1 MYNPSFS
8 NSNILQ
14 RAALYIRVSSEEQAR
29 EGYSLI
35 AQKEKIK
42 EYAEKN
48 GYLLSKDN
56 IYIDDGYSGKT
67 KDRPALSTLFA
78 DAQKKLFDVVL
89 VYRLDRFFRNTRLL
103 LESVEALGNF
113 GIGLKSITEP
123 FDTSTPI
130 GRYVLTNLGAIAELE
145 RAIILERKELGTLK
159 AAQAGKWMG
168 GTPPYGYNLKRKSKK
183 LQIAPK
189 EAVVVKMLYDW
200 LTKEKLT
207 FYQIQKR
214 INCLKIP
221 TKFDK
226 LKKTKPTGS
235 KGWWRK
241 PTLGRIFSNEIYAG
255 TFWYRKYKN
264 PSRAKTKE
272 NLRPKEEWIPI
283 SVPQI
288 ISKVQFELARR
299 QIEENRKLSPRRT
312 IRSYLFAKKLYCGI
326 CGGIMVA
333 QYQQPGKKRITE
345 VKFYT
350 CHKRFKQHAPVLC
363 PQKSIVEEK
372 IEIPLWEAIKKL
384 LMQPEE
390 MLKELSLL
398 QRKDDPRPALETKQ
412 ASIERQRKQVEGK
425 EARLL
430 DLYVEGAIEKVAFLE
445 RSRKLER
452 EKETL
457 ARQSM
462 EISQTLI
469 SEEERTLKAQS
480 LRQLYKKLRV
490 NIEEADY
497 ETKRLVIELLVNRI
511 VVNQDQLNVEC
522 HIPNQFFS
530 GEKSFQVALSNNGR
544 VDCDSKHKLC
554 FSVRPLPHKS
564 LSEIRREQNLRYSLK
579 RNLFYPDGRLKTR
592 LGGKP
597 KESYTLK
604 WHTRKFKDTMALEKF
619 LKLRDIIISS
629 GLYKEEVRKRYIA
642 YVDKALYNRFLLLP
656 KNKIFWLAVKG
667 ANINEYGLHSYSDG
681 IHTFFKIVSDVPL
694 LRVREIIKKHGY
706 MG

>member
-1 MYNPSFS
+1 M
-8 NSNILQ
+8 
-14 RAALYIRVSSEEQAR
+14 RAAIYIRVSSEEQAK

-35 AQKEKIK
+35 AQKEKIQ

-67 KDRPALSTLFA
+67 KDRPALSTLFV

-103 LESVEALGNF
+103 LESVEALGNIS
-113 GIGLKSITEP
+113 IGLKSITEP

-168 GTPPYGYNLKRKSKK
+168 GTPPYGYNLNRKSKK
-183 LQIAPK
+183 LEIAPK

-207 FYQIQKR
+207 LYQIQKR

-226 LKKTKPTGS
+226 LKKPKPTGS
-235 KGWWRK
+235 FGWWRK

-264 PSRAKTKE
+264 PSKAKTLE
-272 NLRPKEEWIPI
+272 NLRPKEEWVPI
-283 SVPQI
+283 SVPPC

-312 IRSYLFAKKLYCGI
+312 MRNYLFAKKLYCGI
-326 CGGIMVA
+326 CGGTMVA
-333 QYQQPGKKRITE
+333 QYQYPGKRRRTE

-350 CHKRFKQHAPVLC
+350 CHKRFRQHTPVLC
-363 PQKSIVEEK
+363 SQKSIVEGR
-372 IEIPLWEAIKKL
+372 IEIPVWEAIKKL
-384 LMQPEE
+384 LMQPEA
-390 MLKELSLL
+390 MLKEIAAL
-398 QRKDDPRPALETKQ
+398 QKKDDVRPSLKN
-412 ASIERQRKQVEGK
+412 KQVEIEK
-425 EARLL
+425 NLTELKLKQERLL
-430 DLYVEGAIEKVAFLE
+430 DLYVEGAIEKTAFLE

-452 EKETL
+452 EKESL
-457 ARQSM
+457 AKRSL
-462 EISQTLI
+462 EISQALI
-469 SEEERTLKAQS
+469 SEEEQAFKVASIRELYEQ
-480 LRQLYKKLRV
+480 LRMNL
-490 NIEEADY
+490 EEADY
-497 ETKRLVIELLVNRI
+497 EKKRLLIDLLVNRI
-511 VVNQDQLNVEC
+511 VVNKEQLDVVC
-522 HIPNQFFS
+522 YIPDRLLDGNNT
-530 GEKSFQVALSNNGR
+530 FQMALSNSGR
-544 VDCDSKHKLC
+544 VDCDSKHLISFKV
-554 FSVRPLPHKS
+554 FPLPKKN
-564 LSEIRREQNLRYSLK
+564 LSEIRREQNLRYCLK
-579 RNLFYPDGRLKTR
+579 RNLFYPDGKLKTR

-597 KESYTLK
+597 KENYTLK
-604 WHTRKFKDTMALEKF
+604 WHTRKFKDNMALEKF
-619 LKLRDIIISS
+619 LKLREIIISC
-629 GLYKEEVRKRYIA
+629 GLYKEEFRKRYIA
-642 YVDKALYNRFLLLP
+642 YIDKALYNRFLLLP
-656 KNKIFWLAVKG
+656 KNKLFWLAVKG
-667 ANINEYGLHSYSDG
+667 ANINEDGLHSYSDG

-694 LRVREIIKKHGY
+694 DRLREIIKKRGY
-706 MG
+706 IDKRYI